1 MHDKTTAEW
10 TWIPADARFGW
21 FTRPLWGL
29 VLAIASL
36 TTGVVIGRLSV
47 VPNRPPLAVQS
58 SPFSLPPLS
67 PERREA
73 QPTMALKSDADG
85 QPPSTAAAPP
95 KPAVLLNPG
104 TTAPQNTDE
113 EKTKSGVQ
121 AAHRPVDHTTALS
134 QHVDASDGGNDGL
147 ADSSLSSKSAASS
160 KSTGTGSRTLRQ
172 RTATKR
178 QSTPQSESD
187 PRTPERST
195 SRNYQDL
202 RTFMLTR

>member
-10 TWIPADARFGW
+10 TWIPADARFSW
-21 FTRPLWGL
+21 LARPLGGV
-29 VLAIASL
+29 VLAIACL
-36 TTGVVIGRLSV
+36 IAGVVIGRLSV
-47 VPNRPPLAVQS
+47 VQNRPPLAVQS
-58 SPFSLPPLS
+58 APSLPPLS
-67 PERREA
+67 PELREA
-73 QPTMALKSDADG
+73 QPTMALKGDADG
-85 QPPSTAAAPP
+85 QPASTAAATPP

-104 TTAPQNTDE
+104 TTVPQNTDE
-113 EKTKSGVQ
+113 EKAKSVQ
-121 AAHRPVDHTTALS
+121 PAHGPADRDTALS
-134 QHVDASDGGNDGL
+134 QPVDASDGGNDGL

-160 KSTGTGSRTLRQ
+160 KSTGTGRRTLRQ

-178 QSTPQSESD
+178 QSTRQSESD

>member
-10 TWIPADARFGW
+10 TWIPADARFSW
-21 FTRPLWGL
+21 LTRPLGGF
-29 VLAIASL
+29 VLAIACL
-36 TTGVVIGRLSV
+36 IVGVVIGRVSV
-47 VPNRPPLAVQS
+47 AQNRPPLAVQS
-58 SPFSLPPLS
+58 APSLPPLS

-104 TTAPQNTDE
+104 TTVRQTTDE
-113 EKTKSGVQ
+113 EKAKSSVQ
-121 AAHRPVDHTTALS
+121 PAHGPADRDTALS
-134 QHVDASDGGNDGL
+134 QPVDASDGGNDGL

-160 KSTGTGSRTLRQ
+160 KSTGTGRRTLRQ

-178 QSTPQSESD
+178 QSTRQSESD